1 MDQKLLMN
9 SEYQTPPFRPSG
21 IARRRISI
29 LKEGSP
35 QNWQYPVPDERGPEG
50 HLSPP
55 PPQAAVI
62 AVKPRKI
69 AYYMILRVYT
79 VMHNMETL
87 DMRRLLVTW
96 ITLMIMDYPQ
106 FTALFIYYR
115 HVVDIF

>member
-1 MDQKLLMN
+1 MDQKLLMI
-9 SEYQTPPFRPSG
+9 SEYQTPPIQTLRHSPEKNFNFKGGLSSKLAIPSAG
-21 IARRRISI
+21 RKGAW
-29 LKEGSP
+29 GAF
-35 QNWQYPVPDERGPEG
+35 V
-50 HLSPP
+50 P

-106 FTALFIYYR
+106 FTALFVYYR